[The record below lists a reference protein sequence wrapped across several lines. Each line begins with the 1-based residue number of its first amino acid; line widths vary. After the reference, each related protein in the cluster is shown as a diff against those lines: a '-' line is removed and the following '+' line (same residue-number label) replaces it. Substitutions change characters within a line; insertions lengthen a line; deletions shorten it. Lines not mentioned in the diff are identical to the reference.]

1 MAVASTTASSATAT
15 PRAIHAGL
23 NVATATYTLNAAA
36 STTLSDVLLMVK
48 IPDQAT
54 IVDGYVVGTNGS
66 AATTFKI
73 GTSADDDALHVAASF
88 SATAQLTR
96 FSAATLPFKVSIS
109 DDAEPK
115 WTYVKMERTANAS
128 GTLTESIRLVVKYVM
143 PGNI

>member
-1 MAVASTTASSATAT
+1 MAVNSLTASSATAT
-15 PRAIHAGL
+15 PRAVHVGSNFAQGTVTF
-23 NVATATYTLNAAA
+23 NGV

-48 IPDQAT
+48 VPDQAT
-54 IVDGYVVGTNGS
+54 IVGGYVIGTNGS
-66 AATTFKI
+66 VSTTYKI

-88 SATAQLTR
+88 SATSQLTR

-115 WTYVKMERTANAS
+115 WTYVKMERVLNPST
-128 GTLTESIRLVVKYVM
+128 TTTESIRLVVEYVM